1 MSVLATNYIPSSH
14 SSSILSLPAQ
24 AYYTTSLAL
33 SSLTMGMPCSLIY
46 RAYLNY
52 DEAVKCYKN
61 ALRIDKEN
69 YQILRDL
76 SHLQVSPYISILSI
90 PGSLIDMLQ
99 NLSADEGMHICVSAT
114 AYEG

>member
-1 MSVLATNYIPSSH
+1 
-14 SSSILSLPAQ
+14 
-24 AYYTTSLAL
+24 
-33 SSLTMGMPCSLIY
+33 MPCRLIY

-76 SHLQVSPYISILSI
+76 SHLQVCPYTRTL
-90 PGSLIDMLQ
+90 GTLY
-99 NLSADEGMHICVSAT
+99 T
-114 AYEG
+114 Y

>member
-1 MSVLATNYIPSSH
+1 MQTAFHLATSSK
-14 SSSILSLPAQ
+14 
-24 AYYTTSLAL
+24 
-33 SSLTMGMPCSLIY
+33 TMCLPCSLIY

-76 SHLQVSPYISILSI
+76 SHLQVSPYTSTPDTFVARSVI
-90 PGSLIDMLQ
+90 
-99 NLSADEGMHICVSAT
+99 
-114 AYEG
+114 